1 MKKVLSKIDSF
12 FKITEKGSTIGREL
26 IAGVIIFLAMVYIL
40 PVNSGMLS
48 EIPGLSYGAV
58 FFATAVASGIA
69 TILMGLL
76 ANYPVALSA
85 GMGLNALMTYTVCLG
100 MGYTWQEALCV
111 IFVSGIIFLIISL
124 TGLRKKVISAIPKDL
139 KYAIGAGIGAFIA
152 IVGLSNAGIVIT
164 GDTILQLGEA
174 TPSFFL
180 ALGGIFLVFVLHSLP
195 PKISRFSVI
204 LSIIIVTVVGFILGL
219 CGVEGMPTFQ
229 QDIQLNTD
237 AVGGFIEGFSV
248 FAKPSSYAILFT
260 FLFVDFFDT
269 SGTLVAVG
277 TTAGLVDEETGELKG
292 DKSALLADAVGTV
305 VGATLGTST
314 ITSFI
319 ESSTGVESGAR
330 TGLSAVVVG
339 LLFFA
344 SLLIF
349 PAFTIFANSSATTTM
364 ALVLVGALMFSNLKN
379 INWNDKVIVVS
390 SFITVLMM
398 VFCYSISEGLSL
410 GFIVYVVM
418 MLASKRGKEVN
429 PVMYVLSGLFLVNF
443 IVKFFVL

>member
-1 MKKVLSKIDSF
+1 M
-12 FKITEKGSTIGREL
+12 
-26 IAGVIIFLAMVYIL
+26 
-40 PVNSGMLS
+40 P
-48 EIPGLSYGAV
+48 
-58 FFATAVASGIA
+58 
-69 TILMGLL
+69 
-76 ANYPVALSA
+76 
-85 GMGLNALMTYTVCLG
+85 
-100 MGYTWQEALCV
+100 
-111 IFVSGIIFLIISL
+111 
-124 TGLRKKVISAIPKDL
+124 
-139 KYAIGAGIGAFIA
+139 AF
-152 IVGLSNAGIVIT
+152 
-164 GDTILQLGEA
+164 
-174 TPSFFL
+174 
-180 ALGGIFLVFVLHSLP
+180 
-195 PKISRFSVI
+195 R
-204 LSIIIVTVVGFILGL
+204 
-219 CGVEGMPTFQ
+219 

-248 FAKPSSYAILFT
+248 FAKPSAYAILFT

-292 DKSALLADAVGTV
+292 DKNALLSDAIGTV

-319 ESSTGVESGAR
+319 ESSTGVESGGR

-349 PAFTIFANSSATTTM
+349 PAFTIFANCSATTTM